1 MQTILERTKPIAL
14 DQTDVKLNVEPNAI
28 IPDFGDEVNV
38 DVELANIEDAYD
50 AQPRLKPVSAP
61 DAGSLKVIADVI
73 MSAHGRALER
83 SVGLQGTGRQSRE
96 HVEAIVYTVFSFQ
109 PERYACLE
117 AQAADLAVRLA
128 TGHCFP
134 DGNKRTS
141 VLSAAV
147 VMEAYG
153 RSVSCSQS
161 DLVEAAMLAACGDSA
176 GVEAKLCS

>member
-14 DQTDVKLNVEPNAI
+14 DQTDVTLSVEPNAI
-28 IPDFGDEVNV
+28 IPDFGDDVN
-38 DVELANIEDAYD
+38 DAVELASIEDAYVD
-50 AQPRLKPVSAP
+50 QFRLKPVS
-61 DAGSLKVIADVI
+61 GV
-73 MSAHGRALER
+73 
-83 SVGLQGTGRQSRE
+83 GRQSRA

-109 PERYACLE
+109 PERYAGLE
-117 AQAADLAVRLA
+117 AQVADLAVRLA

-141 VLSAAV
+141 MLSAAA
-147 VMEAYG
+147 VMETYG

-161 DLVEAAMLAACGDSA
+161 DFVEAAMLAACGDSA